1 MLCQNMLELLKP
13 DSAITFKN
21 SDDIRQLLK
30 RACRANSAI
39 ATYHQIGT
47 SEEGRPL
54 DAVVIGKG
62 VRRVSLIA
70 GAHSD
75 EPVGPETLREFILQ
89 ALAQRQKFTE
99 LFETY
104 QFIIIP
110 QINPDG
116 EAHNRRWT
124 DIWPS
129 VEAYLLHAFREPP
142 GRDLEF
148 GFPNMRKEN
157 THVSEFLIEHGP
169 FVMHASL
176 HGMGFAEGAML
187 LIERHWIERTQNLR
201 EQFKALLKN
210 AGLRL
215 HDHDRK
221 GEKGFIYIEPG
232 FWTTPEG
239 RAMRAHFESKD
250 DRETALNFHDSSM
263 EFVRKIGRD
272 PLCLVTELPLFIIN
286 KEIPNQP
293 AGMPLA
299 YLEFKERIPDL
310 RAKLSLGESIENVL
324 QEYQIIPLD
333 LSLAIRLQLGIIE
346 AGLETTRRAQR
357 A

>member
-1 MLCQNMLELLKP
+1 MNLTSLALPSSLRFRTGDDVRPLLKEVCT
-13 DSAITFKN
+13 AH
-21 SDDIRQLLK
+21 SD
-30 RACRANSAI
+30 I
-39 ATYHQIGT
+39 ASYYQIGT
-47 SEEGRPL
+47 SEQGRPM
-54 DAVVIGKG
+54 DAVVIGTG

-89 ALAQRQKFTE
+89 VLAQRQKFTE
-99 LFETY
+99 LFETC

-157 THVSEFLIEHGP
+157 THISEFLLEHGP

-201 EQFKALLKN
+201 AQFKALIKN

-239 RAMRAHFESKD
+239 RAMRAHFESKG

-263 EFVRKIGRD
+263 EFVRKIGGD

-299 YLEFKERIPDL
+299 YLEFKEKIPEL
-310 RAKLSLGESIENVL
+310 RAKMPAGRSIDDVL
-324 QEYQIIPLD
+324 HEFQIQPLD
-333 LSLAIRLQLGIIE
+333 LSLAMRLQLAVIQS
-346 AGLETTRRAQR
+346 GLEATCGV
-357 A
+357 